1 MIRKLGK
8 FLVLLSIILILLF
21 LASDVGGQT
30 DYSVF
35 LGGFVTLVL
44 AIIVLRKGREQR
56 EDKPRFRLIRGLRKR
71 KGKKEE
77 V

>member
-8 FLVLLSIILILLF
+8 FLFLLSIILILLF
-21 LASDVGGQT
+21 LASDVGGQP
-30 DYSVF
+30 DYAIF

-56 EDKPRFRLIRGLRKR
+56 EDKPRFRLIRGPRKR

-77 V
+77 G